1 MRPLF
6 GWLRNHIGYSHLI
19 ALLTV
24 AVCCLYGC
32 AVSGGGKAPKD
43 LNERNL
49 VVLVLKDPDP
59 YSWREARKT
68 FTSLSAMEAYSLRWA
83 LLREMEGLEL
93 FEHVTY
99 YQDPLSYQLKPAYE
113 LSVYAAWFA
122 RHEKEGITAKEFVD
136 VPPVPAW
143 VAETSEREIVNQRG
157 LMARYE
163 LKDRRS
169 GEIVEKWYSF
179 SATSFP
185 RDKDKTEKK
194 RFVLEQTLLEE
205 AHRAILQRIAASV
218 VADDAPAAASD
229 EGGSMPPLPAG
240 NSEFVAQVPA
250 ESGLLIAGRSS
261 HQLSLELDRFAARR
275 GDPLDSPF
283 YAYFGTID
291 ASYIREQTAKLH
303 QSLVSALVE
312 QIGESPMRTYPWRG
326 DYKLAF
332 DIMALDFGSDHERRA
347 NRPQAAS
354 TAQIGV
360 KLILLSES
368 RVLFEQTPPLIVYVE
383 KSTSD
388 GRQPMAPL
396 RQEAAAKIAQLLED
410 YLAEELR
417 RTR

>member
-6 GWLRNHIGYSHLI
+6 GWHRNHRGYGYLI
-19 ALLTV
+19 VLLAV
-24 AVCCLYGC
+24 AVCCLHGC
-32 AVSGGGKAPKD
+32 AVSGGSKAPKD

-49 VVLVLKDPDP
+49 VILVLARDSDP
-59 YSWREARKT
+59 YSWREAERA
-68 FTSLSAMEAYSLRWA
+68 FTPLTPLEVYSLRWA

-122 RHEKEGITAKEFVD
+122 RHEQESITAKEFVA
-136 VPPVPAW
+136 VPVPAW
-143 VAETSEREIVNQRG
+143 VAETSEREIVSQRG

-169 GEIVEKWYSF
+169 GEIVAKWYSF

-185 RDKDKTEKK
+185 KDKTEK

-218 VADDAPAAASD
+218 VADDATAAASD
-229 EGGSMPPLPAG
+229 EGGSMPPLPVG

-261 HQLSLELDRFAARR
+261 HQLSLELDRFAARQEDTR
-275 GDPLDSPF
+275 DSPF
-283 YAYFGTID
+283 YAYFGTVNV
-291 ASYIREQTAKLH
+291 SYIREQTADLH

-332 DIMALDFGSDHERRA
+332 DIMALDFGSDHERPA
-347 NRPQAAS
+347 NRPQATS

-360 KLILLSES
+360 QLILLSER
-368 RVLFEQTPPLIVYVE
+368 RVLFEQTPPLIAYVE
-383 KSTSD
+383 KSTS
-388 GRQPMAPL
+388 GGSQPMAPL
-396 RQEAAAKIAQLLED
+396 CQEAAAKIAQLLED

>member
-1 MRPLF
+1 MRSLF
-6 GWLRNHIGYSHLI
+6 SWQCNHTGYGHLI
-19 ALLTV
+19 VLLAV

-32 AVSGGGKAPKD
+32 AVSGGKAPKG

-49 VVLVLKDPDP
+49 VVLVLARDSDP
-59 YSWREARKT
+59 YSWRGAERA
-68 FTSLSAMEAYSLRWA
+68 FTPLTPLEVYSLRLA

-113 LSVYAAWFA
+113 LSVYGAWFA
-122 RHEKEGITAKEFVD
+122 RHEQESITAKEFVD
-136 VPPVPAW
+136 VPVPAW

-169 GEIVEKWYSF
+169 GEIVAKWYSF

-185 RDKDKTEKK
+185 KDKTEK
-194 RFVLEQTLLEE
+194 RFVLAQTLLEE
-205 AHRAILQRIAASV
+205 EHRAILQQIAASV
-218 VADDAPAAASD
+218 VADDAPAAVSD

-250 ESGLLIAGRSS
+250 ESGLLVAGRSS
-261 HQLSLELDRFAARR
+261 HQLSLELDRFAARQ
-275 GDPLDSPF
+275 GDPLDNPF

-291 ASYIREQTAKLH
+291 VSYIREQTADLH

-332 DIMALDFGSDHERRA
+332 DIMALDFGYDHERRA
-347 NRPQAAS
+347 NRPQATS

-360 KLILLSES
+360 QLILLSER
-368 RVLFEQTPPLIVYVE
+368 RVLFQQTPPLIVYVE
-383 KSTSD
+383 KSTSG

-396 RQEAAAKIAQLLED
+396 LQKVAEKIAQLLED
-410 YLAEELR
+410 YLAEELS

>member
-6 GWLRNHIGYSHLI
+6 GWHRNHTGYGHLI
-19 ALLTV
+19 VFLAV

-32 AVSGGGKAPKD
+32 AVSGGSKAPKD

-49 VVLVLKDPDP
+49 VVLILKDPDP
-59 YSWREARKT
+59 YSWREAREA
-68 FTSLSAMEAYSLRWA
+68 FTSFTAMEVYSLRWA
-83 LLREMEGLEL
+83 LVREVEGLDL
-93 FEHVTY
+93 FEHVTRY
-99 YQDPLSYQLKPAYE
+99 EDPLSYNLKPAYE
-113 LSVYAAWFA
+113 LSVYGAWFA
-122 RHEKEGITAKEFVD
+122 RHGQEGITAKEFVD
-136 VPPVPAW
+136 VPVPAW

-169 GEIVEKWYSF
+169 GEIVAKWYSF
-179 SATSFP
+179 STTSFP
-185 RDKDKTEKK
+185 KDKTEK

-218 VADDAPAAASD
+218 VADDVTAAAP
-229 EGGSMPPLPAG
+229 EGGSMPPLPVG

-261 HQLSLELDRFAARR
+261 HQLSLELDRFAARQEDTR
-275 GDPLDSPF
+275 DSPF

-291 ASYIREQTAKLH
+291 ASYIKEQTADFH

-332 DIMALDFGSDHERRA
+332 DIMALDFGSDHERRG
-347 NRPQAAS
+347 NRPQATS

-360 KLILLSES
+360 QLILLSER

-383 KSTSD
+383 KSTSG
-388 GRQPMAPL
+388 GRQPMASL
-396 RQEAAAKIAQLLED
+396 CQKAAAKIAQLLED

>member
-1 MRPLF
+1 MRSLF
-6 GWLRNHIGYSHLI
+6 GWHCNHTGYGYLI
-19 ALLTV
+19 VLLAV
-24 AVCCLYGC
+24 AVCCLHGC
-32 AVSGGGKAPKD
+32 AVSGGSKAPKD

-49 VVLVLKDPDP
+49 VVLVLARDSDP
-59 YSWREARKT
+59 YSWRGAERD
-68 FTSLSAMEAYSLRWA
+68 FTPLTPLEVYSLRWA

-113 LSVYAAWFA
+113 LSVYGAWFA
-122 RHEKEGITAKEFVD
+122 RHEKESITAKEFVD
-136 VPPVPAW
+136 VPVPAW

-157 LMARYE
+157 LMGRYE

-185 RDKDKTEKK
+185 KDKTEK

-218 VADDAPAAASD
+218 VADDATAAASD
-229 EGGSMPPLPAG
+229 EGGSMPPLPVG

-261 HQLSLELDRFAARR
+261 HQLSLELDRFAARQ

-291 ASYIREQTAKLH
+291 ASYIKEQTADFH

-347 NRPQAAS
+347 NRPQATS

-360 KLILLSES
+360 QLILLSER

-383 KSTSD
+383 KSTSG
-388 GRQPMAPL
+388 GRQPMAL
-396 RQEAAAKIAQLLED
+396 LCQEAAAKIAQLLED

-417 RTR
+417 KTR

>member
-6 GWLRNHIGYSHLI
+6 GWHRNHTGYGHLI
-19 ALLTV
+19 VLLAV

-32 AVSGGGKAPKD
+32 AVSGGSKAPKD

-49 VVLVLKDPDP
+49 VVLILKDPDP
-59 YSWREARKT
+59 YSWREAREA
-68 FTSLSAMEAYSLRWA
+68 FTSFTAMEAYSLRWA
-83 LLREMEGLEL
+83 LVREVEGLDL
-93 FEHVTY
+93 FEHVTRY
-99 YQDPLSYQLKPAYE
+99 EDPLSHSLKPAYE
-113 LSVYAAWFA
+113 LSMYGAWFA
-122 RHEKEGITAKEFVD
+122 RHEQEGIKAKDFVD
-136 VPPVPAW
+136 APVPAW

-169 GEIVEKWYSF
+169 GEIVAKWYSF

-205 AHRAILQRIAASV
+205 EHRAILQRIAASV
-218 VADDAPAAASD
+218 VADDVTAAAP
-229 EGGSMPPLPAG
+229 EGGSMPPPLAE

-261 HQLSLELDRFAARR
+261 HQLNLELDRLAARQGNTR
-275 GDPLDSPF
+275 DSPF
-283 YAYFGTID
+283 YAYFGTVD
-291 ASYIREQTAKLH
+291 VSYIREQTADLH

-332 DIMALDFGSDHERRA
+332 DIMALDFGSDHEKRG

-360 KLILLSES
+360 QLILLSER
-368 RVLFEQTPPLIVYVE
+368 RVLFAQTPPLIVYVE
-383 KSTSD
+383 KSTSG
-388 GRQPMAPL
+388 GRQPMASL
-396 RQEAAAKIAQLLED
+396 CQKASAKIAQLLED

>member
-6 GWLRNHIGYSHLI
+6 SWHRHLTGYGHLI
-19 ALLTV
+19 VLFTV
-24 AVCCLYGC
+24 AFWCLYGC

-43 LNERNL
+43 LNERNIA
-49 VVLVLKDPDP
+49 VLILKDPDP

-113 LSVYAAWFA
+113 LSVYGAWFA
-122 RHEKEGITAKEFVD
+122 RHEKESITAKEFVD
-136 VPPVPAW
+136 VPVPAW

-157 LMARYE
+157 LMGRYE

-194 RFVLEQTLLEE
+194 RFVLEQTLLEDE
-205 AHRAILQRIAASV
+205 HRAILQRIAASV
-218 VADDAPAAASD
+218 VADDATAAASD
-229 EGGSMPPLPAG
+229 EGGSMPLLPAG

-261 HQLSLELDRFAARR
+261 HQLSLELDRFAARQ

-291 ASYIREQTAKLH
+291 AAYIREATADLH
-303 QSLVSALVE
+303 KSLVSALVE

-360 KLILLSES
+360 QLILLSER
-368 RVLFEQTPPLIVYVE
+368 RVLFKQTPPLIVYVE
-383 KSTSD
+383 KSTSG

-396 RQEAAAKIAQLLED
+396 CQEAAAKIAQLLED
-410 YLAEELR
+410 YLVEELS